1 MQSQR
6 VEAVH
11 QVNQEKPVIH
21 QQSSLVVS
29 RSSPITVPLPAA
41 PAPANPKQRRAMP
54 PRFISP
60 LNGKIVDQGADV
72 LLEGI
77 VDGEFND
84 GY

>member
-6 VEAVH
+6 VEQVH
-11 QVNQEKPVIH
+11 QVNQERPVVH

-29 RSSPITVPLPAA
+29 RGSPVPPVK
-41 PAPANPKQRRAMP
+41 PKQRKAVP

-77 VDGEFND
+77 VDGKNLITSSNF
-84 GY
+84 